1 MLYCIHSSIRTK
13 DFAMELRSCV
23 RYLFLLFLTLAV
35 LWTAPAF
42 AASALH
48 TCPFPLPNDGQDC
61 LCDDSNK
68 IVCDRSNP
76 QNTPT
81 EEGQDADDECETVT
95 GYEQQFLE
103 KCFTCSLFANLMGAV
118 QTISK
123 SSFEATGDA
132 LSELLIIAFLIYV
145 GYLTL
150 MSVASPEAQQLGK
163 YLTTLL
169 LQGFKVGITILI
181 LQHPSFLYNKLLSP
195 ILESSVDF
203 GMALTGT
210 NSQKAAET
218 GAKYASAFDTSNEYF
233 SARTAQIMVG
243 AVENFSN
250 GATTMPAIGRGFIC
264 NSWKDLEWF
273 FRMKVIPR
281 IGMLTEGALL
291 YISGVGIWLAIG
303 FYMLDCAIEL
313 GIVCALMAFFVACW
327 PFKMTSGYTKIGWNM
342 FLNVFFNFVMM
353 GIIVATIVGISGQA
367 LSVGISQE
375 ELINLINSDSVTSLE
390 DTIQIGGLQM
400 LMVIVCCFMCFKL
413 PGEAGRLASKFASGA
428 QLGGLGGNIGG
439 TAAAL
444 VTKAAVGDALSGKG
458 GQPGKLGGVA
468 GLAKSAAQGAGSQL
482 KSASDDLGVTGA
494 AKAGANKVK
503 TATKNFKDKAVNG
516 AKAAL
521 GMDTDS
527 DKSGQQ
533 KDEITNGFNQ
543 DK

>member
-1 MLYCIHSSIRTK
+1 
-13 DFAMELRSCV
+13 MELRSCI
-23 RYLFLLFLTLAV
+23 RYLFLLFLTVTV

-42 AASALH
+42 ADLH
-48 TCPFPLPNDGQDC
+48 TCPFPLPNDGQNC
-61 LCDDSNK
+61 LCDDSNN
-68 IVCDRSNP
+68 IICEP
-76 QNTPT
+76 QNTPA
-81 EEGQDADDECETVT
+81 EPGQDADSFCQTVT
-95 GYEQQFLE
+95 DYEREFTD

-118 QTISK
+118 QNISK

-132 LSELLIIAFLIYV
+132 LVELLCIGFLIYV

-150 MSVASPEAQQLGK
+150 LSVASPEAQKLSK

-169 LQGFKVGITILI
+169 LQGTKVAITILI

-203 GMALTGT
+203 GMSLTGT
-210 NSQKAAET
+210 TAEKAAET
-218 GAKYASAFDTSNEYF
+218 GAKYAASFDTSNEYF

-250 GATTMPAIGRGFIC
+250 GATTMPAIGRGFVC
-264 NSWKDLEWF
+264 NAFKDLEWF

-281 IGMLTEGALL
+281 IGMLTQGALL
-291 YISGVGIWLAIG
+291 FISGVGIWLAIG

-327 PFKMTSGYTKIGWNM
+327 PFKITSGYTKIGWNM

-353 GIIVATIVGISGQA
+353 GIIVATIVGISAQA
-367 LSVGISQE
+367 LSVGVSQE
-375 ELINLINSDSVTSLE
+375 DLISLVNSDNIDDLE

-428 QLGGLGGNIGG
+428 QLGGLGGDIGG
-439 TAAAL
+439 TAASL
-444 VTKAAVGDALSGKG
+444 VTNAAIGDALNGKG
-458 GQPGKLGGVA
+458 GQPGQIGGALGMAIKGGKGIA
-468 GLAKSAAQGAGSQL
+468 SGA
-482 KSASDDLGVTGA
+482 KSASDDTGFTGA
-494 AKAGANKVK
+494 IKAGANKVK
-503 TATKNFKDKAVNG
+503 NTAKKTKDAAVNG

-521 GMDTDS
+521 GMDTGDR
-527 DKSGQQ
+527 SGQQ

>member
-1 MLYCIHSSIRTK
+1 
-13 DFAMELRSCV
+13 MELRSCV
-23 RYLFLLFLTLAV
+23 RYLFLLFLTIAV

-42 AASALH
+42 AGKHICHIPTSNPGGGP
-48 TCPFPLPNDGQDC
+48 CYCDGEGSNEHVVS
-61 LCDDSNK
+61 CDDN
-68 IVCDRSNP
+68 VPNP
-76 QNTPT
+76 DAIPA
-81 EEGQDADDECETVT
+81 ESGQDADDECETVT
-95 GYEQQFLE
+95 DYEQQFLE

-145 GYLTL
+145 GYMTL
-150 MSVASPEAQQLGK
+150 LSVASPEVQKLSK

-218 GAKYASAFDTSNEYF
+218 GAKYASSFDTSNEYF

-375 ELINLINSDSVTSLE
+375 ELINLINSDSVTGLE

-439 TAAAL
+439 TAAGL
-444 VTKAAVGDALSGKG
+444 VTHAAIGDALSGRGKEPGQIGGAVGLTLKG
-458 GQPGKLGGVA
+458 GKEIA
-468 GLAKSAAQGAGSQL
+468 SSL
-482 KSASDDLGVTGA
+482 KSAGDDIGVTGA
-494 AKAGANKVK
+494 AKAGASKVK
-503 TATKNFKDKAVNG
+503 ATTKNFKDKAVNG
-516 AKAAL
+516 VKAAL
-521 GMDTDS
+521 GMDSD